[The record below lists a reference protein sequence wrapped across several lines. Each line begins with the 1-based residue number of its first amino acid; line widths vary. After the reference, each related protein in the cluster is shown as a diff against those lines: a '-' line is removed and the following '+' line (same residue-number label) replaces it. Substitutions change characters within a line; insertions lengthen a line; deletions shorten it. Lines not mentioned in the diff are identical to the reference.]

1 MYKPLKRVLI
11 LSIVFVILFSI
22 LIYAFLNIN
31 TLIEENKEYIISQ
44 VEKAVGREVT
54 VNNIRLNLLGGL
66 GLNLTDL
73 KIKDDPHYYS
83 GNFIETSS
91 LIVNV
96 RLLPLLFKDVQ
107 VKKIILKD
115 PVIIIIK
122 DKNGNYNFSTLAK
135 SENSQEPETKRDA
148 SIKSFNVSLLDIS
161 NGQIQYIDQKERSA
175 IELKDIDLSLQNI
188 GFDDEISI
196 DLALSLLDS
205 EQNIN
210 LTGNVGPFGQKLN
223 TDDLPLKLDLIITS
237 LDLKKIK
244 RAVPKLKELLPPEV
258 DIIDRLSLKIKLDG
272 SLSKMRLSDI
282 DLNANLF
289 GSYNSNLRVIGSAGP
304 FGATVASQDLFFKL
318 DVDLG
323 PVNSQNLLSLNSLK
337 SSIPPD
343 LKLEGPLSFSGQIEG
358 NLSNL
363 SVKNGILEA
372 GGSNIVFGESFNK
385 PKGVDLTL
393 KINASLK
400 NDSLELK
407 DTNLKL
413 SSLQLDIDGSYNL
426 ASSRADLNL
435 KSNKADLEQ
444 LSKII
449 PDAKD
454 YKLAGF
460 VQIDA
465 KIVGYTGNGKTPN
478 ITGTLKLSGVNA
490 KPEQLAKPI
499 NDLNSE
505 IIFTGNSAKLG
516 KTDLVIG
523 KSKISILSEVSSFSP
538 LSVSYVI
545 ASPKIFMS
553 DIIPENNTE
562 EYLND
567 VRITGK
573 VFEQVGSMI
582 HKVTIKSRSGKLS
595 NLKYSNLNGKISVKD
610 DIISLDEMTL
620 NVLSATINASG
631 TYNMSSPKPTFDLKT
646 QIQGL
651 SLTNIT
657 RSIFHSQ
664 YDHIRGSS
672 DFIINLSGSGNTW
685 EEIKPTLS
693 GMSKISLTEGELANF
708 NIAEGVLSGIT
719 GVSGLSGL
727 ISSSLKSKYPSVFKN
742 KNTVFYDLKSVLKIK
757 EGKINFNDLILKS
770 TDYFVKGDGWVSLDK
785 GVNVNGVLNLS
796 EQFSDDLIANAGF
809 VKYLR
814 NNENQIQI
822 PFNLSGILPNVSP
835 KPDLSF
841 VVKSLQ
847 GAVIDRGKEELEK
860 RIIDKIMPKKDDP
873 DSQSADDGKET
884 EPKSL
889 EEELIQ
895 KGLDKILD
903 F

>member
-31 TLIEENKEYIISQ
+31 TLIEENKEYIVSQ

-96 RLLPLLFKDVQ
+96 RLLPLLSKDVQ

-122 DKNGNYNFSTLAK
+122 DKNGDFNFSTLAK
-135 SENSQEPETKRDA
+135 SENSEEPETKKDA
-148 SIKSFNVSLLDIS
+148 SIKDFNVSLLDIS
-161 NGQIQYIDQKERSA
+161 NGLIQYIDRKERSA

-210 LTGNVGPFGQKLN
+210 LTGNVGPLGQKLN

-244 RAVPKLKELLPPEV
+244 RAVPKLKQLLPPEV
-258 DIIDRLSLKIKLDG
+258 DIIDRLSLKTKLDG
-272 SLSKMRLSDI
+272 NFSKLRLSDI

-289 GSYNSNLRVIGSAGP
+289 GSNDSNLKVIGSVGP
-304 FGATVASQDLFFKL
+304 VGATVASQDLFFKL
-318 DVDLG
+318 DLDLG

-337 SSIPPD
+337 SPIPPD
-343 LKLEGPLSFSGQIEG
+343 LKLEGPMSFSGQIEG

-363 SVKNGILEA
+363 SLKNGILQA
-372 GGSNIVFGESFNK
+372 TDTNIISGKSFNK
-385 PKGVDLTL
+385 PRGVDLTL
-393 KINASLK
+393 KTNASLK
-400 NDSLELK
+400 KDNLELR
-407 DTNLKL
+407 DTSLKL
-413 SSLQLDIDGSYNL
+413 SSLQLDIDGKYNL
-426 ASSRADLNL
+426 TSSRADINL
-435 KSNKADLEQ
+435 KSNKANLEQ

-449 PDAKD
+449 PDTKD
-454 YKLAGF
+454 YNLAGF
-460 VQIDA
+460 VQTDA
-465 KIVGYTGNGKTPN
+465 KISGLTGNGKTPN
-478 ITGTLKLSGVNA
+478 ISGILKLTGVNA

-505 IIFTGNSAKLG
+505 INFTGNGAKLD

-523 KSKISILSEVSSFSP
+523 KSRISIISEATSFSP

-545 ASPKIFMS
+545 ASPKIFIS

-562 EYLND
+562 EFLND

-573 VFEQVGSMI
+573 VFEQVGSVI

-595 NLKYSNLNGKISVKD
+595 ELSYSNLNGKLSVKD

-620 NVLSATINASG
+620 NVLSATINANG
-631 TYNMSSPKPTFDLKT
+631 TYNMSSPKPAFDLKT

-651 SLTNIT
+651 NLTNIK
-657 RSIFHSQ
+657 RSIFRSQ
-664 YDHIRGSS
+664 NDHIRGSS

-693 GMSKISLTEGELANF
+693 GLSKINLTEGELTDF

-727 ISSSLKSKYPSVFKN
+727 INNSLKSKYPSVFKN

-757 EGKINFNDLILKS
+757 EGKINFNDLILNAN
-770 TDYFVKGDGWVSLDK
+770 DYFVKGDGWISLDK
-785 GVNVNGVLNLS
+785 DVKVKGVLNLS
-796 EQFSDDLIANAGF
+796 EKFSNDLIANANF
-809 VKYLR
+809 IKYLR
-814 NNENQIQI
+814 NNKNEIQI
-822 PFNLSGILPNVSP
+822 PFDLSGILPNVSP

-841 VVKSLQ
+841 IAKSLQ
-847 GAVIDRGKEELEK
+847 GAAIDRGKEELETK
-860 RIIDKIMPKKDDP
+860 IIDKIIPKKDDT
-873 DSQSADDGKET
+873 DFESADDGKET
-884 EPKSL
+884 EQKSL

-895 KGLDKILD
+895 KGLDKVLD
-903 F
+903 Y

>member
-1 MYKPLKRVLI
+1 MYKSLKRVLI

-96 RLLPLLFKDVQ
+96 RLLPLLSKDVQ

-122 DKNGNYNFSTLAK
+122 DKNGEFNFSTLAK
-135 SENSQEPETKRDA
+135 SENSEEPETKKDA
-148 SIKSFNVSLLDIS
+148 SIKDFNVSLLDIS
-161 NGQIQYIDQKERSA
+161 KGLIQYIDRKERSA

-196 DLALSLLDS
+196 NLALSLLDS

-210 LTGNVGPFGQKLN
+210 LTGNVGPVGRQLN
-223 TDDLPLKLDLIITS
+223 TDNLPLKLDLIITS

-244 RAVPKLKELLPPEV
+244 RAVPKLKQLLPPEV
-258 DIIDRLSLKIKLDG
+258 DIIDRLSLKTKLDG
-272 SLSKMRLSDI
+272 NLSKMRLSDI

-289 GSYNSNLRVIGSAGP
+289 GSNNSNLRVIGSVGP
-304 FGATVASQDLFFKL
+304 VGATVLSQDLFFKL

-337 SSIPPD
+337 SAIPPD
-343 LKLEGPLSFSGQIEG
+343 LKLEGPLSFRGQIEG

-372 GGSNIVFGESFNK
+372 GGSNIVFGKSFNK

-393 KINASLK
+393 KTNASLK

-413 SSLQLDIDGSYNL
+413 SSLQLDIDGKYNL
-426 ASSRADLNL
+426 TSSRANLNL
-435 KSNKADLEQ
+435 KSNKANLEQ

-449 PDAKD
+449 PDVKD
-454 YKLAGF
+454 YNLAGF
-460 VQIDA
+460 VQTDA
-465 KIVGYTGNGKTPN
+465 KISGFTGNGQTPN
-478 ITGTLKLSGVNA
+478 ITGTLKLSGLNA
-490 KPEQLAKPI
+490 KPKQLAKPI

-505 IIFTGNSAKLG
+505 INFKGNGAKLD

-523 KSKISILSEVSSFSP
+523 KSKISIISEATNFSP
-538 LSVSYVI
+538 PSVSYVI

-595 NLKYSNLNGKISVKD
+595 NLNYSNLNGKLSVKD
-610 DIISLDEMTL
+610 DVISLDEMTL
-620 NVLSATINASG
+620 NVLSATINANG
-631 TYNMSSPKPTFDLKT
+631 TYNISNPKPAFDLKT
-646 QIQGL
+646 QIRGL
-651 SLTNIT
+651 SITNIA
-657 RSIFHSQ
+657 RSMFRTQ
-664 YDHIRGSS
+664 NNHIRGNS

-693 GMSKISLTEGELANF
+693 GISKVNLTEGELTDF

-727 ISSSLKSKYPSVFKN
+727 INNSLKSKYPSIFQN
-742 KNTVFYDLKSVLKIK
+742 KSTVFYDLKSVLKIK
-757 EGKINFNDLILKS
+757 EGKIHFNDLILKA

-785 GVNVNGVLNLS
+785 GVKVNGVLNFS

-814 NNENQIQI
+814 NNKNQIQI
-822 PFNLSGILPNVSP
+822 PFDLSGILPNVSP

-841 VVKSLQ
+841 VAKSLQ
-847 GAVIDRGKEELEK
+847 GAAIDRGKEELEK
-860 RIIDKIMPKKDDP
+860 KIIDKIIPEIDDA
-873 DSQSADDGKET
+873 DSKSSEEGKET
-884 EPKSL
+884 ESKSL

-895 KGLDKILD
+895 KGLDKVLD
-903 F
+903 I